1 MSIVKLISWGNAMK
15 APTRIYKFN
24 YVGSLGYTVP
34 AADVETIN
42 DPSKMT
48 ASRTLFM
55 AEKIED

>member
-15 APTRIYKFN
+15 APTRIYKL
-24 YVGSLGYTVP
+24 GSLGYTVP

-48 ASRTLFM
+48 ASGTLFM